1 MGGSVDTGP
10 RPAGLLRRFLGDN
23 KNGDDRR
30 TADDATISLADDA
43 PVGLF
48 LCDQAGRILAANNT
62 LAGWLGRAESEL
74 RDGRV
79 TLAEILETPFQ
90 PLTAG
95 QDQATGIHMLVGPDG
110 GAGRRVH
117 IAQRRRASAT
127 PGGADIHGA
136 VVDLSGEPDA
146 TEKLAQFEH
155 RFDVFFDHAPVG
167 IAWVTPE
174 GEVGECN
181 KAFGRLVQAETST
194 GTGLPLLSIVAEKD
208 REAVAASLARLA
220 DGSEQ
225 RATIEVHLAADSE
238 SAVELHLRRD
248 GGAPGRPRGI
258 VVHALDATERKNLEA
273 QFAQSQKMQAVGQL
287 AGGIAHDFNN
297 LLTAMIGFCDLLL
310 LRHRP
315 GEESFADI
323 MQIKQNANRAA
334 NLVRQL
340 LAFSRQQT
348 LAPKVLNITDVVAEL
363 SYLLRRLIGENI
375 ELEINH
381 GRDLGLVRVDQ
392 SQLEQ
397 VIINLAVNARD
408 AMLDGGT
415 LTIRTRNV
423 VIDDPV
429 RRGADI
435 LPPGTYAL
443 IEVIDTGT
451 GIAEENMER
460 IFEPFFSTK
469 EIGAGTGLGLS
480 TVYGIVRQTGG
491 FVFVDNGPDKG
502 ARFSIFLPIHE
513 PGEGDAPPPPVEVV
527 DDIARDLTGH
537 GTVLL
542 VEDEDAV
549 RVFGARALRN
559 KGYTVLEA
567 ESGEAALEVLA
578 QHGGDIDLLISDVVM
593 PNMDGPTLMREVH
606 KDRPDLKVIFISGYA
621 EDAFRKNLDPASE
634 FELLPKPFSLKQLAS
649 KVKDM
654 LGTWGRALAGR
665 PEPAVP
671 GRPMGMDSPLLR
683 ASG

>member
-1 MGGSVDTGP
+1 
-10 RPAGLLRRFLGDN
+10 
-23 KNGDDRR
+23 
-30 TADDATISLADDA
+30 
-43 PVGLF
+43 
-48 LCDQAGRILAANNT
+48 
-62 LAGWLGRAESEL
+62 
-74 RDGRV
+74 
-79 TLAEILETPFQ
+79 
-90 PLTAG
+90 
-95 QDQATGIHMLVGPDG
+95 
-110 GAGRRVH
+110 
-117 IAQRRRASAT
+117 
-127 PGGADIHGA
+127 
-136 VVDLSGEPDA
+136 
-146 TEKLAQFEH
+146 
-155 RFDVFFDHAPVG
+155 
-167 IAWVTPE
+167 
-174 GEVGECN
+174 
-181 KAFGRLVQAETST
+181 
-194 GTGLPLLSIVAEKD
+194 
-208 REAVAASLARLA
+208 
-220 DGSEQ
+220 
-225 RATIEVHLAADSE
+225 
-238 SAVELHLRRD
+238 
-248 GGAPGRPRGI
+248 
-258 VVHALDATERKNLEA
+258 LDATERKNLEA

-392 SQLEQ
+392 GQLEQ

-408 AMLDGGT
+408 AMIDGGT
-415 LTIRTRNV
+415 LTIRTGNV
-423 VIDDPV
+423 AVDDPI

-443 IEVIDTGT
+443 IEVTDTGT

-513 PGEGDAPPPPVEVV
+513 AGEGDIPPPPAEASDSVT
-527 DDIARDLTGH
+527 RDLTGH

-567 ESGEAALEVLA
+567 SNGQNALDVLREA
-578 QHGGDIDLLISDVVM
+578 GKDIDVLVTDIVM
-593 PNMDGPTLMREVH
+593 PEMDGPSLIHAMRTEH
-606 KDRPDLKVIFISGYA
+606 PDIKGICVSGYA
-621 EDAFRKNLDPASE
+621 EDAVRKRLAATDNILFLA
-634 FELLPKPFSLKQLAS
+634 KPFTLAQLAL
-649 KVKDM
+649 KVK
-654 LGTWGRALAGR
+654 
-665 PEPAVP
+665 EV
-671 GRPMGMDSPLLR
+671 LR
-683 ASG
+683 